1 MRGEVPHEATLYH
14 RDVPSPPPRTSRTTS
29 LPLVPPFIRPPKL
42 LENLRKRR
50 NERASISPS
59 LYSLSYLIPFRR
71 RPLGKANGS
80 KNGTDPGYAQE
91 HSEERRERKKEEEEK
106 KKERR
111 KEERR
116 ANPIYGTMGS
126 FEAEGNE
133 GFGVSVSVPL
143 TCPDSQ
149 PDHPLRHARYLYTG
163 CTPTNDSYYAFHS
176 AIDDILFLANGRS
189 GKSFWFS
196 NV

>member
-14 RDVPSPPPRTSRTTS
+14 RDVPSPPPRTSRTSS

-50 NERASISPS
+50 NERASVSPS
-59 LYSLSYLIPFRR
+59 LYSLSLYLIPFCR

-106 KKERR
+106 RKKEGKRSA
-111 KEERR
+111 ERTPFTAQWVPLKPKVMKVSGCLSQFLYR
-116 ANPIYGTMGS
+116 APIHNLTTPYGTHDTYIP
-126 FEAEGNE
+126 
-133 GFGVSVSVPL
+133 GVR
-143 TCPDSQ
+143 
-149 PDHPLRHARYLYTG
+149 LRTTRTM
-163 CTPTNDSYYAFHS
+163 
-176 AIDDILFLANGRS
+176 RS
-189 GKSFWFS
+189 IRL
-196 NV
+196 